1 MAAIN
6 SLLGVPVGAVRGLNG
21 KHVLMSRAHGRR
33 VALVGH
39 FPFVPELGTVAE
51 KLWVLELRP
60 EPGDYPA
67 DAAPELLP
75 QADVV
80 AITGSMIVKGTL
92 DGLLALARPDAF
104 VILMGPS
111 SPLSP
116 VLFVH
121 GVYVVAGAV
130 IGDESLTIPALIRGV
145 VQAAARPGDAGART
159 AGGRS
164 LRRKVTLQAMRPG
177 AGTDLSEIRAFQPL
191 EQPRVPGRVD
201 AGFDD
206 LDLGVHPP
214 RIVLCRPR
222 G

>member
-1 MAAIN
+1 MAGAGHLHERSARELAEYARSKNAVESSIGVAAIN

-80 AITGSMIVKGTL
+80 AITGSTIVNGTL

-111 SPLSP
+111 TPLSP
-116 VLFVH
+116 VLFDH
-121 GVYVVAGAV
+121 GVDVVAGAV
-130 IGDESLTIPALIRGV
+130 IGDESLTIPALIQGASFR
-145 VQAAARPGDAGART
+145 RLPGLVMLALGRRAG
-159 AGGRS
+159 
-164 LRRKVTLQAMRPG
+164 
-177 AGTDLSEIRAFQPL
+177 E
-191 EQPRVPGRVD
+191 
-201 AGFDD
+201 
-206 LDLGVHPP
+206 
-214 RIVLCRPR
+214 
-222 G
+222 